1 MSIRHHRTAALAAL
15 LLAASTQLIAC
26 GEPADPQSV
35 LIAATATAN
44 EPAPSLSPEAE
55 QALQDAIESDDGAA
69 YLITVRDGQ
78 PVAVD
83 GQVDL
88 RLLRDGTQEIEND
101 ESLRQ
106 LKTTAL
112 LDLLRGRVQAV
123 DPDQGDLDL
132 LTLLVGAGRHPGS
145 ATVIAISSGVQT
157 RAPLDERVLGFDF
170 DSGTVVDDLAN
181 RHLLPDLAGKT
192 VIFIGLGDV
201 AGAQPALTTSARSAV
216 VNLWLTICR
225 RAGAVSCA
233 VDPTPVAPTP
243 PVATTPVPVV
253 SVPDPSTLSLD
264 PIPAGDGTTQQQ
276 QQQSLPSELLFEPN
290 QAALLPQAQDALA
303 PLAARIIA
311 DRSEV
316 HLVGHAWKVAENDDP
331 GRADELSTLRAQAV
345 RDLLVTLQVAQSQI
359 VEVRGAG
366 FAEPITPTDTT
377 DPQAVAAANRVVQVT
392 LVETAG

>member
-1 MSIRHHRTAALAAL
+1 MSLRHHRSAALAAL

-44 EPAPSLSPEAE
+44 EPAPSLSPDAE
-55 QALQDAIESDDGAA
+55 QALKDAIESDDGAA
-69 YLITVRDGQ
+69 DLITVRDGQ
-78 PVAVD
+78 PVTVD
-83 GQVDL
+83 GRVEL

-170 DSGTVVDDLAN
+170 DPGTVVDDLAN
-181 RHLLPDLAGKT
+181 RHLLPDLNGKT

-201 AGAQPALTTSARSAV
+201 AGAQPALTTSARGAV

-225 RAGAVSCA
+225 RAGAVSCT
-233 VDPTPVAPTP
+233 VDSTPVAATP
-243 PVATTPVPVV
+243 PVATTPVPVIP
-253 SVPDPSTLSLD
+253 VPDPSTLSID
-264 PIPAGDGTTQQQ
+264 PIPAGDGTT

-290 QAALLPQAQDALA
+290 QATLLPQAQDALA

-316 HLVGHAWKVAENDDP
+316 HLVGHVWKVTENDDP
-331 GRADELSTLRAQAV
+331 GRADELSTQRAQAV
-345 RDLLVTLQVAQSQI
+345 RDLLVTLGVPENQI

-366 FAEPITPTDTT
+366 FAEPITPTDSN

-392 LVETAG
+392 LVGTAG